1 MSARTRAFTPARLD
15 EALALLADPELMPVP
30 IAGCT
35 DFLVSAHGRQQFPPA
50 VLDVSRVTE
59 LRGIGIGE
67 DVLDVGAAVTFAELR
82 RDPLVREHLPI
93 LAEVAATIGAAQIQA
108 RATLGGNLVNASPA
122 GDSLPVCLALGAELV
137 LASARRGRRVPHR
150 RFHTGY
156 RRTALEPDELLVRVR
171 FPLPAPALQRFRKVG
186 TRAAQA
192 ISKVVLAFTAHP
204 DNGVLRQVRVAAGSV
219 APIPLRLSAAETALE
234 GRSPSRRIAEAA
246 ARAAAGEITP
256 IDDVRSTARY
266 RRFALA
272 ACLRRAV
279 LEATAEAPPNP

>member
-1 MSARTRAFTPARLD
+1 MSPATLAFSPTRLD
-15 EALALLADPELMPVP
+15 EALALLADRDLAPVP
-30 IAGCT
+30 LAGCT
-35 DFLVSAHGRQQFPPA
+35 DLLVEAHARHARPA
-50 VLDVSRVTE
+50 AVVDVSRVAE
-59 LRGIGIGE
+59 LRGVGLGE

-93 LAEVAATIGAAQIQA
+93 LAEVAVTIGAAQIQS

-137 LASARRGRRVPHR
+137 LASSRRGRRVPHR

-156 RRTALEPDELLVRVR
+156 RKTALEPDELLVRIR
-171 FPLPAPALQRFRKVG
+171 FPLPAPDLQRFRKVG

-192 ISKVVLAFTAHP
+192 ISKVVLAFTAFR
-204 DNGVLRQVRVAAGSV
+204 DGERLRDVRVAAGSV
-219 APIPLRLSAAETALE
+219 APIPLRLASAEAALE
-234 GRSPSRRIAEAA
+234 GRPLTPRLAEAA
-246 ARAAAGEITP
+246 ARAAAAEIAP

-272 ACLRRAV
+272 GCLRRMV
-279 LEATAEAPPNP
+279 LGLEST